1 MTIGEGGY
9 TDAAVGIAVVRRF
22 WLAAARLGAV
32 AGDDRHSDVV
42 ASWLAALPAPSP
54 DGVAGNPLA
63 DFEVAFTTDGSWARV
78 GAYGDPA
85 AMIEPSAGWF
95 SSIDAEPA
103 EMERLVELGPVID
116 ADLLATWMESHGDTF
131 DAGWSMRGALDP
143 ATALGVV
150 DDASRRV
157 VLVSYLRGLGD
168 EALLSVGRSVARG
181 TAVGRVAIASGSAAS
196 DEDVAGVVNLL
207 ADLGAPSPS
216 DEVLG
221 AVLTFA
227 GANRIGVRMHTL
239 VDGFARV
246 GVTIASPSLS
256 LLAELARLGL
266 GDLDRVAVVQGTLG
280 GLEPDHLCCWT
291 TPDGERV
298 EVAYRLAAS

>member
-9 TDAAVGIAVVRRF
+9 NDAAAGVAILRRF

-32 AGDDRHSDVV
+32 AGDDRHAEVV
-42 ASWLAALPAPSP
+42 ASWLASLPAPAP
-54 DGVAGNPLA
+54 GDVAGNPLA
-63 DFEVAFTTDGSWARV
+63 DFELAFAIDGSWARV
-78 GAYGDPA
+78 GAYGDPV
-85 AMIEPSAGWF
+85 AMIGPSAGWF
-95 SSIDAEPA
+95 SSLDSEPA
-103 EMERLVELGPVID
+103 EMERLVELGPAID
-116 ADLLATWMESHGDTF
+116 ADLLATWIESHDDTF

-150 DDASRRV
+150 DDTSRRA
-157 VLVSYLRGLGD
+157 VLVAYLAGFGD
-168 EALLSVGRSVARG
+168 GALLSVGRSVARG
-181 TAVGRVAIASGSAAS
+181 AAVGRVAIESGSAAS

-207 ADLGAPSPS
+207 SDLGAPSPS

-227 GANRIGVRMHTL
+227 GSNSIGVQLHTL
-239 VDGFARV
+239 VDGFTRV
-246 GVTIASPSLS
+246 GVTIASPPLS

-266 GDLDRVAVVQGTLG
+266 GDLDRVAAVQGTLD